1 MKLTLTAGS
10 ASELFAQACP
20 AVLAAG
26 QPSAPRGLP
35 TVEVL
40 GASLTLTDPRRRLV
54 DVPPARV
61 INPAFAVAEAMWIL
75 SGSDDPWIY
84 LYNERLAEYA
94 DDGRLMGAYG
104 PRLRRWHGT
113 TDQLAHVRQVL
124 AADPGTRRAVIQ
136 LYDPEADARGHK
148 DVPCTLG
155 YRFFLRDAKLHMHT
169 TMRSQDLWLGFCY
182 DIFTATILQELLA
195 GWLGAGLGSYQLTID
210 SLHLYARDVPKAQ
223 RVPSAAGPGP
233 QMAGLATA
241 WETLDDEL
249 ASVIAGI
256 PLASQGLAELA
267 CVLASY
273 RARKAGDPDAA
284 DAIPAPGTPITSLP
298 RWRRSARLP
307 PSSPS
312 RHPRN
317 CPASGRSWPRWRGW
331 SPTPVKRAGPSGRAP
346 GSGRR
351 RGPQRCTP
359 SAGLPDLRANPG
371 MGLGSHRLDPVRPLP
386 APGRRNGPAG
396 R

>member
-10 ASELFAQACP
+10 ASELFAQACH

-84 LYNERLAEYA
+84 LYNERLAGYA

-113 TDQLAHVRQVL
+113 VDQLARVRRQL
-124 AADPGTRRAVIQ
+124 TEDPGTRRAVIQ
-136 LYDPEADARGHK
+136 LFDPEADSGDHK

-155 YRFFLRDAKLHMHT
+155 YRFFLRDGLLHMHT

-182 DIFTATILQELLA
+182 DIFTATIVQELLA
-195 GWLGAGLGSYQLTID
+195 RWIGAELGSYWLCVD
-210 SLHLYARDVPKAQ
+210 SLHLYDRDLPKAQ
-223 RVPSAAGPGP
+223 QLPRATVPGP
-233 QMAGLATA
+233 LMVPLAVP
-241 WETLDDEL
+241 WESFDEL
-249 ASVIAGI
+249 LSTVISGDPACGAGW
-256 PLASQGLAELA
+256 AELA
-267 CVLASY
+267 GVLASY
-273 RARKAGDPDAA
+273 RARKAGGLEA
-284 DAIPAPGTPITSLP
+284 
-298 RWRRSARLP
+298 ARLLAGGHGGP
-307 PSSPS
+307 L
-312 RHPRN
+312 
-317 CPASGRSWPRWRGW
+317 AQALGRWY
-331 SPTPVKRAGPSGRAP
+331 
-346 GSGRR
+346 
-351 RGPQRCTP
+351 
-359 SAGLPDLRANPG
+359 D
-371 MGLGSHRLDPVRPLP
+371 RLDRDRLLLKESQ
-386 APGRRNGPAG
+386 R
-396 R
+396 